1 MASTEWKFL
10 LLPLVI
16 GALCEWVQLSA
27 AAQITFGS
35 CAPPKSEERGQC
47 IHITSCPSLAKLL
60 TMEPKTPAQRLLL
73 ANSQCG
79 LDNRAEGH
87 LNSTLVCC
95 PRSKRIDSE
104 EPAEPSH
111 LPGDKQLPGN
121 VLPGNEVCGFFFGDR
136 ILGGTNTSIWEFP
149 WMVLLQYKK
158 PDVNKSTS
166 LNAFTFNCGGAL
178 LNSRYVLTAGHCLT
192 NRELEKAGVVLH
204 SVRLGEWDTRTDPDC
219 ATQMNGQRI
228 CAPNHIDIEVEKGI
242 THEQYAPNSVDQQND
257 IALVRLKRSVSY
269 TDYVRPIC
277 LPTGDLI
284 QNHFVDYGMDAAGW
298 GLTENRQP
306 SPTKLKVTVNVLNR
320 TICQEKYS
328 SFKVKLSDTQLCAGG
343 MKGIDTCDG
352 DSGGPLMVSISTG
365 GRDVFYIAGIT
376 SYGTKQCGFQGWP
389 GVYTR
394 TGAFID
400 WIQQKLEA

>member
-1 MASTEWKFL
+1 MASTDWKFL

-16 GALCEWVQLSA
+16 GAFSECVQLSDGA
-27 AAQITFGS
+27 RITFGS
-35 CAPPKSEERGQC
+35 CAPQESEERGQC
-47 IHITSCPSLAKLL
+47 IHITSCPFLADLL
-60 TMEPKTPAQRLLL
+60 TTEPKTPAQRLLL
-73 ANSQCG
+73 SKSQCG
-79 LDNRAEGH
+79 VDNRAEGQ

-104 EPAEPSH
+104 DTAESTH
-111 LPGDKQLPGN
+111 LPGGRDEEQPGN
-121 VLPGNEVCGFFFGDR
+121 VLPGNDVCGFLFADR
-136 ILGGTNTSIWEFP
+136 IFGGTNTSIWEFP
-149 WMVLLQYKK
+149 WMVLLQYRKA
-158 PDVNKSTS
+158 NATS
-166 LNAFTFNCGGAL
+166 SSAFTFHCGGTL
-178 LNSRYVLTAGHCLT
+178 LNSRYVLTAGHCLA
-192 NRELEKAGVVLH
+192 NHKLEQAGVVLH

-242 THEQYAPNSVDQQND
+242 VHDQYVPNSVDQQND
-257 IALVRLKRSVSY
+257 IALVRLRRSVSY

-277 LPTGDLI
+277 LPTDDLI
-284 QNHFVDYGMDAAGW
+284 RNQFVDYGMDVAGW
-298 GLTENRQP
+298 GITESRQP
-306 SPTKLKVTVNVLNR
+306 SPTKLKVAMNVVNR

-328 SFKVKLSDTQLCAGG
+328 SFKVKLYDSQLCAGG
-343 MKGIDTCDG
+343 MKGMDTCEG

-365 GRDVFYIAGIT
+365 GRDVFHIAGIT
-376 SYGTKQCGFQGWP
+376 SYGTKQCGIGGWP